1 MNGLSLLD
9 HISVIRDPRQAWKI
23 EHTLTDIIFLTIAAV
38 IAGAEGWE
46 DIEDFGEDN
55 LEWLRQYGDFKQGI
69 PVHDTI
75 ARVINLISAKQLQR
89 CFTAWMKDCHETTEG
104 EVIAIDGKTLR
115 GTYNKDKRCG
125 AIHMVSTFSAANQ
138 VVLGQVKT
146 ADKSNEIKAIPE
158 LLEMLSLRGCLVT
171 IDAMG
176 CQKDIAEKIVAQDA
190 DYLLAVKGNQKRL
203 EQAIS
208 QVFNS
213 SMVNSF
219 EGDKYVTQ
227 EKGHGR
233 TETRLSMVVHN
244 TDFLG
249 YIAFDWAE
257 LSTIGMVVSIRQEG
271 DKPAETMQIKHYI
284 SSAKLTAKAL
294 LESTR
299 AHWSI
304 ENQMHWRLDVGFKE
318 DECRI
323 RREQA
328 GENLAVIRH
337 IALNLLTEEISFKA
351 GIKRKQKKANR
362 NNAYLSQVLA
372 GQGAS

>member
-75 ARVINLISAKQLQR
+75 AGVINLISAKQLQR

-125 AIHMVSTFSAANQ
+125 AIHMVSAFSAANQ

-146 ADKSNEIKAIPE
+146 ADKSNEIKTIPE

-213 SMVNSF
+213 S
-219 EGDKYVTQ
+219 
-227 EKGHGR
+227 
-233 TETRLSMVVHN
+233 
-244 TDFLG
+244 
-249 YIAFDWAE
+249 
-257 LSTIGMVVSIRQEG
+257 
-271 DKPAETMQIKHYI
+271 
-284 SSAKLTAKAL
+284 
-294 LESTR
+294 
-299 AHWSI
+299 
-304 ENQMHWRLDVGFKE
+304 
-318 DECRI
+318 
-323 RREQA
+323 
-328 GENLAVIRH
+328 
-337 IALNLLTEEISFKA
+337 
-351 GIKRKQKKANR
+351 
-362 NNAYLSQVLA
+362 
-372 GQGAS
+372 